1 MSLHNSLLYTLRI
14 DWQIYYVAKI
24 GMISKFYE

>member
-1 MSLHNSLLYTLRI
+1 MSPYNSLLYTVRI

-24 GMISKFYE
+24 GKISKFNE